1 MSLKIHI
8 KCTLHKFFPSFF
20 DYFSEW
26 PWLYKGSMILP
37 VRRSLL
43 SMTAMWVGWWNEAE
57 VAAAGGGGSTSAGS
71 PNRKNGSSWI
81 SSLRPFCD
89 WILSDKK
96 AVLPKVAPTKNTKH
110 VRAKSATCII
120 FIPLILFSSFSLKF
134 PLVRFKF
141 WNQIYYAFAA
151 VLAQLLKATSSYPSI
166 IARQLHKRHCMH
178 FIPNVFWGHKLDF
191 ACKYLPMC
199 CAIHLNMIE
208 YLLDTVSLSQ
218 RSERIMKDFP

>member
-1 MSLKIHI
+1 
-8 KCTLHKFFPSFF
+8 
-20 DYFSEW
+20 
-26 PWLYKGSMILP
+26 MILP

-89 WILSDKK
+89 WILSDRK

-120 FIPLILFSSFSLKF
+120 FTPPILFSSFSLKF

-141 WNQIYYAFAA
+141 WNQIYYAFP
-151 VLAQLLKATSSYPSI
+151 AQLLKATSSYPSI
-166 IARQLHKRHCMH
+166 IARQLHKRHRMH

-199 CAIHLNMIE
+199 CVIHLNMIE

-218 RSERIMKDFP
+218 RSERIMKDFPKKNSFNPPSLANVFRV